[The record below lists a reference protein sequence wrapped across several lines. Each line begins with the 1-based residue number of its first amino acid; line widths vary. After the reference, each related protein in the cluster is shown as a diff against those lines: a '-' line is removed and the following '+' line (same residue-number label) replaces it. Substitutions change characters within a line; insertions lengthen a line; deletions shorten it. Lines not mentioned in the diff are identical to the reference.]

1 MVNLCEGVRNVSQRG
16 GPVHGQDVSYGGVF
30 VRLAR
35 VLEMFHRVD
44 LFTDKMSAMAGC
56 L

>member
-1 MVNLCEGVRNVSQRG
+1 MVKLCEGVRDVSQG